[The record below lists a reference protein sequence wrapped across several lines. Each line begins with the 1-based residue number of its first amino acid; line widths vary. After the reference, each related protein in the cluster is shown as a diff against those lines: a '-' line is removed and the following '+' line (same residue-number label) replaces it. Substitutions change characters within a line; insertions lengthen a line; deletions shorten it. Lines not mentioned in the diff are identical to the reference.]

1 MKNVQYSEEI
11 VQTLPYRG
19 PDRKNRR
26 QSVRPRR
33 FSVMVPVDG
42 VEVKLGHTYTTL
54 ARAVSRAQEASIQ
67 YGYATVLDNSRTI
80 AQRLVALCRK
90 GLATYI
96 EGENLHS

>member
-33 FSVMVPVDG
+33 FAVMVPVDG
-42 VEVKLGHTYTTL
+42 VEAKIGHSYATL
-54 ARAVSRAQEASIQ
+54 ARALSSAQEASITH
-67 YGYATVLDNSRTI
+67 GYATVLDNSRSV

-90 GLATYI
+90 GLATYV
-96 EGENLHS
+96 EGETLHS